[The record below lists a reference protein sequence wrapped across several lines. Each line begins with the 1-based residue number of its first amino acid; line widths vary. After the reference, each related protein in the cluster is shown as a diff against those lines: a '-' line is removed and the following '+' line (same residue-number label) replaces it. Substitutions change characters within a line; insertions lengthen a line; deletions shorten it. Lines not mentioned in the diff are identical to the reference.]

1 MWRTAGTRR
10 TRRRRQFLAEYKK
23 CRRDLED
30 DVKYREEKIVYWR
43 KSSEQDIRKQLE
55 KQNGKTENNPPGCMR
70 LEMLMSAVNGSAKLT
85 HNSAPSANCKADVT
99 WRKEL
104 TEVSE
109 FYTFHSVHYDSFVTV
124 WPTNAH
130 TSLELQ
136 YVLKRKPLHVLGLTG
151 PLSGGTAVENNRSI
165 SVCRNVA
172 TILHTGND
180 RKVER

>member
-10 TRRRRQFLAEYKK
+10 TRRRRQFLAEYRK

-30 DVKYREEKIVYWR
+30 DVKYREGKIVCWR
-43 KSSEQDIRKQLE
+43 KSSEQDIQKKLQ
-55 KQNGKTENNPPGCMR
+55 KQNGKTENKPQGCMR
-70 LEMLMSAVNGSAKLT
+70 LEMPMSAVNGSAKLT
-85 HNSAPSANCKADVT
+85 CNSAPSANCKADVT

-130 TSLELQ
+130 APLQLQ

-151 PLSGGTAVENNRSI
+151 TLSAGCICTKQSLNP
-165 SVCRNVA
+165 SVNHSV
-172 TILHTGND
+172 
-180 RKVER
+180 